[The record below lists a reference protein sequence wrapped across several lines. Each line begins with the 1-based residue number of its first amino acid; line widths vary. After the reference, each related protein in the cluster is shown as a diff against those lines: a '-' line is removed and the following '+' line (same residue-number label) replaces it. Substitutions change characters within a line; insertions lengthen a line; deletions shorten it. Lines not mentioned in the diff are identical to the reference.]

1 MNPDNESTIRRFYD
15 AFAKRDGE
23 TMAACYADDAA
34 FSDPVF
40 PELKGDE
47 VGSMWKMLCERGKD
61 LEITYSDVEVD
72 GDSGRARWEAHYTFS
87 GTGRHVHNRI
97 QASFRFRDG
106 KIVEHTDDFD
116 FWSWTRMALGLPG
129 VLLGWSPM
137 IRNKVRA
144 TAAKSLQRGRAKD

>member
-1 MNPDNESTIRRFYD
+1 MKAENEATIRTFYD
-15 AFAKRDGE
+15 AFAKRDGAA
-23 TMAACYADDAA
+23 MAACYADDVE

-47 VGSMWKMLCERGKD
+47 AGSMWKMLCERGKD
-61 LEITYSDVEVD
+61 LEITYSDVHVD

-87 GTGRHVHNRI
+87 ATGRHVHNRI
-97 QASFRFRDG
+97 QATFRFREG
-106 KIVEHTDDFD
+106 KIVEHTDDFP
-116 FWSWTRMALGLPG
+116 FWTWTRMALGLPG

-144 TAAKSLQRGRAKD
+144 TARKSLELWRAKN

>member
-144 TAAKSLQRGRAKD
+144 TAAKSLQLWRAKD

>member
-40 PELKGDE
+40 PERKGDE

-144 TAAKSLQRGRAKD
+144 TAAKSLQLWRAKD